1 MKINNTDIQT
11 LHAKLV
17 EGSLASLLSYPALKS
32 LNKNDWAEESGTE
45 YDLSAPQLSAK
56 EITIQLLL
64 PESLYPNLVTLLSVR
79 AYADYTFDFIN
90 LTYRLRLVGLNK
102 AQVSGGYVTADIRLS
117 DDFPLR
123 GYTYQAPNL
132 EGYVRVIQNIYIDNV
147 SLSKYGVAILE
158 GTDQELITAGNAK
171 TPYTAQNS
179 TMSGLIATDVPIYFQ
194 ERTATLKCF
203 MYLPIN
209 DFLKGYFALLY
220 DLVRPEERT
229 LSYQGKSYKCI
240 YKDGKIT
247 ELYIDDPLIWVK
259 FDLQLTII

>member
-1 MKINNTDIQT
+1 MKINGTDIQT

-56 EITIQLLL
+56 EITLQLLL

-79 AYADYTFDFIN
+79 AYANYTFDFIN
-90 LTYRLRLVGLNK
+90 LTYRLRLVGLSK
-102 AQVSGGYVTADIRLS
+102 TQVVGGYVTADIRLS

-123 GYTYQAPNL
+123 GYTYRAPMLTAHNV
-132 EGYVRVIQNIYIDNV
+132 EAYID
-147 SLSKYGVAILE
+147 SKNLTQYGITLLE
-158 GTDQELITAGNAK
+158 GTQQELITAGNAK

-179 TMSGLIATDVPIYFQ
+179 TMSGLIAADVPIYFQ

-203 MYLPIN
+203 MYLPIT
-209 DFLKGYFALLY
+209 DFIKGYFALLY
-220 DLVRPEERT
+220 DLVRPDERT

-247 ELYIDDPLIWVK
+247 ELYIDDPLIWIK

>member
-56 EITIQLLL
+56 EITLQLLL
-64 PESLYPNLVTLLSVR
+64 PESLYPNLVTFLSVQ
-79 AYADYTFDFIN
+79 AYANYTFDFIN
-90 LTYRLRLVGLNK
+90 LTYQLRLISLSK
-102 AQVSGGYVTADIRLS
+102 TQVSGGYVTADIRLS
-117 DDFPLR
+117 DDFPLQ
-123 GYTYQAPNL
+123 GYTYQTPTLTAHNV
-132 EGYVRVIQNIYIDNV
+132 ETYIDGKN
-147 SLSKYGVAILE
+147 LTQYGITLLE
-158 GTDQELITAGNAK
+158 GTQQELITAGNAK

-203 MYLPIN
+203 MYLPIS

-220 DLVRPEERT
+220 DLVRPDERT

-247 ELYIDDPLIWVK
+247 ELYIDNPLIWVK

>member
-1 MKINNTDIQT
+1 MKINGTDIQT

-32 LNKNDWAEESGTE
+32 LNKNDWAEEIGSE

-56 EITIQLLL
+56 EITLQLLL

-79 AYADYTFDFIN
+79 AYANYTFDFIN
-90 LTYRLRLVGLNK
+90 QTYRLRLVGLSK
-102 AQVSGGYVTADIRLS
+102 TQVSGGYVTAEIRLS
-117 DDFPLR
+117 DDFPLQ
-123 GYTYQAPNL
+123 GYIYQAPTLTAHNV
-132 EGYVRVIQNIYIDNV
+132 EAYID
-147 SLSKYGVAILE
+147 SKNLTQYGITLLE
-158 GTDQELITAGNAK
+158 GTQQELITAGNAK

-179 TMSGLIATDVPIYFQ
+179 TMSGLIAADVPIYFQ

-203 MYLPIN
+203 MYLPIT
-209 DFLKGYFALLY
+209 DFIKGYFALLY
-220 DLVRPEERT
+220 DLVRPDERT

>member
-1 MKINNTDIQT
+1 MKINSTDIQT

-17 EGSLASLLSYPALKS
+17 EGSLASLLSYPSLKS
-32 LNKNDWAEESGTE
+32 LNKNDWAEESGSE

-56 EITIQLLL
+56 EITLQLLL

-79 AYADYTFDFIN
+79 AYANYTFDFIN
-90 LTYRLRLVGLNK
+90 LTYRLRLVGLSK
-102 AQVSGGYVTADIRLS
+102 TQVIGGYVTAEIRLS
-117 DDFPLR
+117 DDLPLQE
-123 GYTYQAPNL
+123 YIYQAPTLTAHNV
-132 EGYVRVIQNIYIDNV
+132 ETYIDGKN
-147 SLSKYGVAILE
+147 LIQYGITLLE
-158 GTDQELITAGNAK
+158 GTQQELITAGNAK

-179 TMSGLIATDVPIYFQ
+179 TMSGLIAADVPIYFQ

-203 MYLPIN
+203 MYLPIT
-209 DFLKGYFALLY
+209 DFIKGYFALLY
-220 DLVRPEERT
+220 DLVRPDERT

>member
-1 MKINNTDIQT
+1 MKINGTDIQT

-56 EITIQLLL
+56 ETTLQLLL
-64 PESLYPNLVTLLSVR
+64 PESQYPNLVTLLSVH
-79 AYADYTFDFIN
+79 AYTDYTFDFIN
-90 LTYRLRLVGLNK
+90 LTYQLRLISLSK
-102 AQVSGGYVTADIRLS
+102 TQVSGGYVTAEIRLS
-117 DDFPLR
+117 DDFPLQ
-123 GYTYQAPNL
+123 GYTYQAPTL
-132 EGYVRVIQNIYIDNV
+132 TAHHVEAYIDGKN
-147 SLSKYGVAILE
+147 LTLYGITLLE
-158 GTDQELITAGNAK
+158 GTQQELITAGNVK

-179 TMSGLIATDVPIYFQ
+179 TMSGLIAADVPIYFQ

-203 MYLPIN
+203 MYLPIS

-220 DLVRPEERT
+220 DLVRPGERT

>member
-1 MKINNTDIQT
+1 MKINNIDIQT

-32 LNKNDWAEESGTE
+32 LNKNDWAEESSSE
-45 YDLSAPQLSAK
+45 YDLSALQLSAK
-56 EITIQLLL
+56 EITLQLLL
-64 PESLYPNLVTLLSVR
+64 PESLYPNLVTLLSVH
-79 AYADYTFDFIN
+79 AYANYTFDFIN
-90 LTYRLRLVGLNK
+90 LTYRLRLIGLSK
-102 AQVSGGYVTADIRLS
+102 TQVSGGYVTADIRLS
-117 DDFPLR
+117 DDLPLQ
-123 GYTYQAPNL
+123 GYTYQAPTLTTHNV
-132 EGYVRVIQNIYIDNV
+132 EAYID
-147 SLSKYGVAILE
+147 SKNLTQYGITLLE
-158 GTDQELITAGNAK
+158 GTQQELITAGNAK

-179 TMSGLIATDVPIYFQ
+179 TMSGLIAADVPIYFQ

-203 MYLPIN
+203 MYLPIT
-209 DFLKGYFALLY
+209 DFIKGYFALLY

-229 LSYQGKSYKCI
+229 LNYQGKSYKCI

>member
-11 LHAKLV
+11 LHAKLI

-32 LNKNDWAEESGTE
+32 LNKNEWAEESGSE

-56 EITIQLLL
+56 EITLQLLL

-90 LTYRLRLVGLNK
+90 LTYRLRLVGLSK
-102 AQVSGGYVTADIRLS
+102 AQVNGGYVTADIRLS

-132 EGYVRVIQNIYIDNV
+132 GGYVRVIQNIYIDNV

-158 GTDQELITAGNAK
+158 GTDQEIIAAGNAK
-171 TPYTAQNS
+171 VPYTAQNS
-179 TMSGLIATDVPIYFQ
+179 TMQGLIADNGAVFFQ
-194 ERTATLKCF
+194 EHTTNLKCF
-203 MYLPIN
+203 MYLPIA
-209 DFLKGYFALLY
+209 DFLKGYYTLLH
-220 DLVRPEERT
+220 DLTQPNERT

-247 ELYIDDPLIWVK
+247 ELYIDAPLIWVK

>member
-1 MKINNTDIQT
+1 MKINGTDIQT

-56 EITIQLLL
+56 EITLQLLL

-79 AYADYTFDFIN
+79 AYANYTFDFIN
-90 LTYRLRLVGLNK
+90 LTYQLRLISLSK
-102 AQVSGGYVTADIRLS
+102 TQVIGGYVTAEIRLS
-117 DDFPLR
+117 DDLPLQ
-123 GYTYQAPNL
+123 GYTYQAPTLTTHNV
-132 EGYVRVIQNIYIDNV
+132 EAYID
-147 SLSKYGVAILE
+147 SKNLTQYGITLLE
-158 GTDQELITAGNAK
+158 GTQQELITAGNVK

-179 TMSGLIATDVPIYFQ
+179 TMSGLIAADVPIYFQ

-203 MYLPIN
+203 MYLPIT
-209 DFLKGYFALLY
+209 DFIKGYFALLY
-220 DLVRPEERT
+220 DLVRPDERT

-240 YKDGKIT
+240 YKEGKIT

>member
-1 MKINNTDIQT
+1 MKINGTDIQT

-32 LNKNDWAEESGTE
+32 LNKNDWAEESGSE

-56 EITIQLLL
+56 EITLQLLL

-79 AYADYTFDFIN
+79 AYTDYTFDFIN
-90 LTYRLRLVGLNK
+90 QTYRLRLVGLNK
-102 AQVSGGYVTADIRLS
+102 TQVVGGYVTADIRLS
-117 DDFPLR
+117 DDLPLQ
-123 GYTYQAPNL
+123 GYTYQAPTLTAHNV
-132 EGYVRVIQNIYIDNV
+132 EAYID
-147 SLSKYGVAILE
+147 SKNLTQYGITLLE
-158 GTDQELITAGNAK
+158 GTQQELITAGNAK

-179 TMSGLIATDVPIYFQ
+179 TMSGLIAADVPIYFQ

-203 MYLPIN
+203 MYLPIT
-209 DFLKGYFALLY
+209 DFIKGYFALLY
-220 DLVRPEERT
+220 DLVRPDERT

>member
-1 MKINNTDIQT
+1 MKINNTDIQN
-11 LHAKLV
+11 LNAKLV

-56 EITIQLLL
+56 EITLQLLL

-90 LTYRLRLVGLNK
+90 LTYRLRLVGLSK

-117 DDFPLR
+117 DDLPLR
-123 GYTYQAPNL
+123 GYTYQAPTLTAHNV
-132 EGYVRVIQNIYIDNV
+132 EAYID
-147 SLSKYGVAILE
+147 SKNLTQYGITLLE
-158 GTDQELITAGNAK
+158 GTQQELITAGNAK

-179 TMSGLIATDVPIYFQ
+179 TMSGLIAADVPIYFQ

-203 MYLPIN
+203 MYLPIS
-209 DFLKGYFALLY
+209 DFIKGYFALLY

>member
-1 MKINNTDIQT
+1 MKINGTDIQT

-64 PESLYPNLVTLLSVR
+64 PESQYPNLVTLLSAR
-79 AYADYTFDFIN
+79 TYANYAFDFIN
-90 LTYRLRLVGLNK
+90 LTYRLRLVGLSK
-102 AQVSGGYVTADIRLS
+102 TQVVGGYVTADIRLS
-117 DDFPLR
+117 DDLPLQ
-123 GYTYQAPNL
+123 GYTYQAPTL
-132 EGYVRVIQNIYIDNV
+132 TAHHVEAYIDGKN
-147 SLSKYGVAILE
+147 LTLYGITLLE
-158 GTDQELITAGNAK
+158 GTQQELITAGNAK

-179 TMSGLIATDVPIYFQ
+179 TMSGLIAADVPIYFQ

-203 MYLPIN
+203 MYLPIT
-209 DFLKGYFALLY
+209 DFIKGYFALLY
-220 DLVRPEERT
+220 DLVRPDERT

>member
-32 LNKNDWAEESGTE
+32 LNKNDWAEESGSE

-56 EITIQLLL
+56 EITIQL
-64 PESLYPNLVTLLSVR
+64 LVTLLSVR

-90 LTYRLRLVGLNK
+90 LTYRLRLVGLSK
-102 AQVSGGYVTADIRLS
+102 AQVSGGYVIADIRLS
-117 DDFPLR
+117 DDFPLQ

-132 EGYVRVIQNIYIDNV
+132 GGYVRVIQNIYIDNV

-158 GTDQELITAGNAK
+158 GTDQEIITAGNVK
-171 TPYTAQNS
+171 VPYTAQNS
-179 TMSGLIATDVPIYFQ
+179 TMQGLTADNGAVFFQ
-194 ERTATLKCF
+194 EHTANLKCF
-203 MYLPIN
+203 MYLSIA
-209 DFLKGYFALLY
+209 DFLKGYYALLH
-220 DLVRPEERT
+220 DLTQPNERT
-229 LSYQGKSYKCI
+229 LSYQRKSYKCI
-240 YKDGKIT
+240 YKDSKIT

>member
-1 MKINNTDIQT
+1 MKINNINIQT

-32 LNKNDWAEESGTE
+32 LNKNDWAEESGSE

-56 EITIQLLL
+56 EITLQLLL

-79 AYADYTFDFIN
+79 AYANYTFDFIN

-102 AQVSGGYVTADIRLS
+102 TQVIGGYVTADIRLS
-117 DDFPLR
+117 DDFPLQ
-123 GYTYQAPNL
+123 GYIYQAPTLTAHNV
-132 EGYVRVIQNIYIDNV
+132 EAYID
-147 SLSKYGVAILE
+147 SKNLTQYGITLLE
-158 GTDQELITAGNAK
+158 GTQQELITAGNAK

-179 TMSGLIATDVPIYFQ
+179 TMSGLIAADVPIYFQ

-203 MYLPIN
+203 MYLPIT

-220 DLVRPEERT
+220 DLVRPDERT